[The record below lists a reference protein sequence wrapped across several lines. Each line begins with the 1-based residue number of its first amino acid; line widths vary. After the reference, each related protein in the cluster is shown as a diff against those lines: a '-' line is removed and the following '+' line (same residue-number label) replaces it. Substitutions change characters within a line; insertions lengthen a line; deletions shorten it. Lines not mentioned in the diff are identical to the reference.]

1 MVPAQATPRTA
12 TAIAAHPDGFQA
24 DRARFTGCERT
35 ALLDVV
41 YTGLQT
47 APIQELVDRQLDAL
61 FGGLADLR
69 QESRPDEWR
78 ETIARCRQH
87 PLRELVHQDPFTS
100 RAYSKPRGYAGD
112 AVMLDYIYGREELW
126 PEPDATPL
134 GRAIFRYTTAAP
146 AADGVRCR
154 RGFVAEF
161 LDRLTESV
169 PQPYVLS
176 VAAGHL
182 REAALSSAVRRRRLG
197 RFVALDSDFE
207 TLKEVH
213 GSYGPYGVETCHADL
228 RKLLGGQSGL
238 GRFDLVYST
247 GLFDYLHE
255 TTGRRLVRNM
265 LELLNPGGR
274 LLVANFLPETR
285 DIGYMEAFMDWNL
298 VYRTR
303 HDMLELTRDVPQR
316 EIHSLRIFTEE
327 NQNII
332 FLEVCRR

>member
-1 MVPAQATPRTA
+1 MVPAQAPSRTA
-12 TAIAAHPDGFQA
+12 AHSDGFPP
-24 DRARFTGCERT
+24 DIARFPARLRT
-35 ALLDVV
+35 ALLDAVHR
-41 YTGLQT
+41 GLQT
-47 APIQELVDRQLDAL
+47 APIQKLVDRQLDAL
-61 FGGLADLR
+61 FGGLAELR

-78 ETIARCRQH
+78 ETIALCRQH

-112 AVMLDYIYGREELW
+112 AVMLDYMYGREELW

-146 AADGVRCR
+146 ASEGVRCR

-161 LDRLTESV
+161 LDRLTESL
-169 PQPYVLS
+169 PHPHVLS

-197 RFVALDSDFE
+197 RFVALDSDSE
-207 TLKEVH
+207 SLKEIVAC
-213 GSYGPYGVETCHADL
+213 YGPYGVETCHADL
-228 RKLLGGQSGL
+228 RKLLAGRSGL

-247 GLFDYLHE
+247 GLFDYLQE
-255 TTGRRLVRNM
+255 TTGRRLVRN
-265 LELLNPGGR
+265 LFEILNPGGR
-274 LLVANFLPETR
+274 LLVANFLPEIR

-303 HDMLELTRDVPQR
+303 HDMLELTREVPQR
-316 EIHSLRIFTEE
+316 EIHSLRIFAEE